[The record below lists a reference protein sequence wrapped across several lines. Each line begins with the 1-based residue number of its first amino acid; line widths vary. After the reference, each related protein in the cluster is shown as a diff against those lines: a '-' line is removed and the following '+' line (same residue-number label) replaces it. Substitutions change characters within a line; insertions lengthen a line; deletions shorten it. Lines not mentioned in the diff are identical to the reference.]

1 MTVHNKS
8 LFLYVFS
15 FVGKIQVKIKRRADV
30 SMKLKNRLLF
40 ICVSMV
46 LLSAVMITVSIFS
59 YLGFQL
65 HRTETMY
72 GQSDPHY
79 QMLVEPI
86 KTMWETPQV
95 RELLIETGIVIV
107 LALCVVAV
115 FLALWM
121 YWSIVDPLKK
131 VQLATENIK
140 NGNLDFKLKLSNKK
154 KKDEISELYEDF
166 EEMRK
171 RLKDNAEEKVEAD
184 KRDKEFISNISHDL
198 KTPLTSIRGYCE
210 GIMDGVASTP
220 EKMDKY
226 VRTIYTKTNEMD
238 DLINQLTLYSNI
250 ERKSVPFDFNEVSAE
265 EFFGDCAKA
274 LELELDAQNIHFAY
288 DNRLREDCRLV
299 VDEEQI
305 RRVMNNIVSNSVKY
319 AHVSPLEITMKVED
333 AWSEIR
339 VSLADNGVG
348 IAPKDLPHIFDRFY
362 RADSSR
368 NRSTGGSGIG
378 LSIVKSIIEEHG
390 GSVEASSE
398 KDKGTVISFLLK
410 KAKEESQNE

>member
-1 MTVHNKS
+1 
-8 LFLYVFS
+8 
-15 FVGKIQVKIKRRADV
+15 
-30 SMKLKNRLLF
+30 MKLKNRLLF

-79 QMLVEPI
+79 QTLVEPI
-86 KTMWETPQV
+86 RTMWETPQV

-333 AWSEIR
+333 AGSEIR

-348 IAPKDLPHIFDRFY
+348 IAPKDLPHVFDRFY

>member
-1 MTVHNKS
+1 
-8 LFLYVFS
+8 
-15 FVGKIQVKIKRRADV
+15 
-30 SMKLKNRLLF
+30 MKLKNRLLF

-59 YLGFQL
+59 YMGFQL

-79 QMLVEPI
+79 QTLVEPI
-86 KTMWETPQV
+86 RAMWETPQV
-95 RELLIETGIVIV
+95 RELLIETGLVIV

-210 GIMDGVASTP
+210 GIIDGVASTP

-265 EFFGDCAKA
+265 AFFGDCAKA
-274 LELELDAQNIHFAY
+274 LELELDAQNIRFAY
-288 DNRLREDCRLV
+288 DDRLREDCRLV

-333 AWSEIR
+333 AGSEIR

-390 GSVEASSE
+390 GSVEATSE

>member
-1 MTVHNKS
+1 
-8 LFLYVFS
+8 
-15 FVGKIQVKIKRRADV
+15 
-30 SMKLKNRLLF
+30 MKLKNRLLF

-59 YLGFQL
+59 YMGFQL

-79 QMLVEPI
+79 QALVEPI
-86 KTMWETPQV
+86 KTMWKTPQV

-274 LELELDAQNIHFAY
+274 LELELDAQSIRFAY
-288 DNRLREDCRLV
+288 DDRLREDCRLV
-299 VDEEQI
+299 VDEEQV

-333 AWSEIR
+333 AGSEIR

>member
-1 MTVHNKS
+1 
-8 LFLYVFS
+8 
-15 FVGKIQVKIKRRADV
+15 
-30 SMKLKNRLLF
+30 MKLKNRLLF

>member
-1 MTVHNKS
+1 
-8 LFLYVFS
+8 
-15 FVGKIQVKIKRRADV
+15 
-30 SMKLKNRLLF
+30 MKLKNRLLF

-79 QMLVEPI
+79 QTLVEPI
-86 KTMWETPQV
+86 RTMWETPQV

-250 ERKSVPFDFNEVSAE
+250 ERKSVPFDFNEVSAV

-274 LELELDAQNIHFAY
+274 LELELDAQNIRFAY

-333 AWSEIR
+333 TRSEIR
-339 VSLADNGVG
+339 VSFADNGVG

>member
-1 MTVHNKS
+1 
-8 LFLYVFS
+8 
-15 FVGKIQVKIKRRADV
+15 
-30 SMKLKNRLLF
+30 
-40 ICVSMV
+40 
-46 LLSAVMITVSIFS
+46 
-59 YLGFQL
+59 
-65 HRTETMY
+65 
-72 GQSDPHY
+72 
-79 QMLVEPI
+79 
-86 KTMWETPQV
+86 MWETPQV

-274 LELELDAQNIHFAY
+274 LELELDAQSIRFAY
-288 DNRLREDCRLV
+288 DDRLREDCRLV

-333 AWSEIR
+333 AGSEIR

-348 IAPKDLPHIFDRFY
+348 IAPKDLPHVFDRFY

>member
-1 MTVHNKS
+1 
-8 LFLYVFS
+8 
-15 FVGKIQVKIKRRADV
+15 
-30 SMKLKNRLLF
+30 MKLKNRLLF

-86 KTMWETPQV
+86 KTMWKTPQV

-274 LELELDAQNIHFAY
+274 LELELDAQNIRFAY
-288 DNRLREDCRLV
+288 DDRLREDCRLV

-319 AHVSPLEITMKVED
+319 AHVSPLEITMKLED
-333 AWSEIR
+333 AGSEIR

>member
-1 MTVHNKS
+1 
-8 LFLYVFS
+8 
-15 FVGKIQVKIKRRADV
+15 
-30 SMKLKNRLLF
+30 MKLKNRLLF

-79 QMLVEPI
+79 QTLVEPI
-86 KTMWETPQV
+86 RTMWETPQV

-274 LELELDAQNIHFAY
+274 LELELDAQSIRFAY
-288 DNRLREDCRLV
+288 DDRLREDCRLV

-333 AWSEIR
+333 AGSEIR

-348 IAPKDLPHIFDRFY
+348 IAPKDLPHVFDRFY

>member
-1 MTVHNKS
+1 
-8 LFLYVFS
+8 
-15 FVGKIQVKIKRRADV
+15 
-30 SMKLKNRLLF
+30 MKLKNRLLF

-59 YLGFQL
+59 YMGFQL

-79 QMLVEPI
+79 QALVEPI
-86 KTMWETPQV
+86 KTMWKTPQV

-274 LELELDAQNIHFAY
+274 LELELDAQSIRFAY
-288 DNRLREDCRLV
+288 DDRLREDCRLV

-333 AWSEIR
+333 AGSEIR

-348 IAPKDLPHIFDRFY
+348 IAPKDLPHVFDRFY

>member
-1 MTVHNKS
+1 
-8 LFLYVFS
+8 
-15 FVGKIQVKIKRRADV
+15 
-30 SMKLKNRLLF
+30 MKLKNRLLF

-274 LELELDAQNIHFAY
+274 LELELDAQNIRFTY

-333 AWSEIR
+333 AGSEIR

>member
-1 MTVHNKS
+1 
-8 LFLYVFS
+8 
-15 FVGKIQVKIKRRADV
+15 
-30 SMKLKNRLLF
+30 MKLKNRLLF

-79 QMLVEPI
+79 QTLVEPI
-86 KTMWETPQV
+86 RTMWETPQV
-95 RELLIETGIVIV
+95 RELLIETGLVIV

-274 LELELDAQNIHFAY
+274 LELELDAQSIRFAY
-288 DNRLREDCRLV
+288 DDRLREDCRLV

-333 AWSEIR
+333 AGSEIR

-348 IAPKDLPHIFDRFY
+348 IAPKDLPHVFDRFY

>member
-1 MTVHNKS
+1 
-8 LFLYVFS
+8 
-15 FVGKIQVKIKRRADV
+15 
-30 SMKLKNRLLF
+30 MKLKNRLLF

-79 QMLVEPI
+79 QTLVEPI
-86 KTMWETPQV
+86 RTMWETPQV
-95 RELLIETGIVIV
+95 RELLIETGLVIV

-274 LELELDAQNIHFAY
+274 LELELDAQSIRFAY
-288 DNRLREDCRLV
+288 DDRLREDCRLV

-333 AWSEIR
+333 AGSEIR

-348 IAPKDLPHIFDRFY
+348 IAPKDLPHVFDRFY

-398 KDKGTVISFLLK
+398 KDKGTVIRFLLK

>member
-1 MTVHNKS
+1 
-8 LFLYVFS
+8 
-15 FVGKIQVKIKRRADV
+15 
-30 SMKLKNRLLF
+30 MKLKNRLLF

-79 QMLVEPI
+79 QTLVEPI

-274 LELELDAQNIHFAY
+274 LELELDAQSIRFAY
-288 DNRLREDCRLV
+288 DDRLREDCRLV

-333 AWSEIR
+333 AGSEIR

-348 IAPKDLPHIFDRFY
+348 IAPKDLPHVFDRFY

>member
-1 MTVHNKS
+1 
-8 LFLYVFS
+8 
-15 FVGKIQVKIKRRADV
+15 
-30 SMKLKNRLLF
+30 MKLKNRLLF

-59 YLGFQL
+59 YMGFQL

-79 QMLVEPI
+79 QALVEPI
-86 KTMWETPQV
+86 KTMWKTPQV

-226 VRTIYTKTNEMD
+226 VGTIYTKTNEMD

-333 AWSEIR
+333 AGSEIR

-348 IAPKDLPHIFDRFY
+348 IAPKDLPHVFDRFY

>member
-1 MTVHNKS
+1 
-8 LFLYVFS
+8 
-15 FVGKIQVKIKRRADV
+15 
-30 SMKLKNRLLF
+30 MKLKNRLLF

-79 QMLVEPI
+79 QTLVEPI
-86 KTMWETPQV
+86 RTMWETPQV

-226 VRTIYTKTNEMD
+226 VRTIYTKTNEME

-274 LELELDAQNIHFAY
+274 LELELDAQSIRFAY
-288 DNRLREDCRLV
+288 DDRLREDCRLV

-333 AWSEIR
+333 AGSEIR

-348 IAPKDLPHIFDRFY
+348 IAPKDLPHVFDRFY

>member
-1 MTVHNKS
+1 
-8 LFLYVFS
+8 
-15 FVGKIQVKIKRRADV
+15 
-30 SMKLKNRLLF
+30 MKLKNRLLF

-46 LLSAVMITVSIFS
+46 LLSAVMISVSIFS

-65 HRTETMY
+65 HRTQTMY
-72 GQSDPHY
+72 GAKDPHY
-79 QMLVEPI
+79 QSLVEPL
-86 KTMWETPQV
+86 KTMWETPQI

-140 NGNLDFKLKLSNKK
+140 NGNLDFKLKLNA
-154 KKDEISELYEDF
+154 KKDEIGELYEDF

-171 RLKDNAEEKVEAD
+171 RLKDNAEEKIEAD
-184 KRDKEFISNISHDL
+184 KRDREFISNISHDL

-238 DLINQLTLYSNI
+238 DLINQLTLYSKI
-250 ERKSVPFDFNEVSAE
+250 ERKSVPFDFNQVSATE
-265 EFFGDCAKA
+265 YFGAYAKS
-274 LELELDAQNIHFAY
+274 LELELDAQSIRFHY
-288 DNRLREDCRLV
+288 DNRLREDCRLI

-319 AHVSPLEITMKVED
+319 AHVSPIEISMTLEDLGGDV
-333 AWSEIR
+333 R

-348 IAPKDLPHIFDRFY
+348 IAPKDLPHVFDRFY

-390 GSVEASSE
+390 GTVQASSE
-398 KDKGTVISFLLK
+398 KDKGTVISFLLR
-410 KAKEESQNE
+410 KAKEDNRDEQSTDH

>member
-1 MTVHNKS
+1 
-8 LFLYVFS
+8 
-15 FVGKIQVKIKRRADV
+15 
-30 SMKLKNRLLF
+30 MKLKNRLLF

-59 YLGFQL
+59 YMTFQV
-65 HRTETMY
+65 HRTQTLY
-72 GQSDPHY
+72 GTDDQQY
-79 QMLVEPI
+79 QNLVQPL
-86 KTMWETPQV
+86 KQMWKMPQI
-95 RELLIETGIVIV
+95 RELLVETGFVIV
-107 LALCVVAV
+107 LSLCVVAV

-140 NGNLDFKLKLSNKK
+140 NGNLDFKLKMSNKK

-250 ERKSVPFDFNEVSAE
+250 ERKSIPFDFNEVSAE

-288 DNRLREDCRLV
+288 DNRLRGDCRLV

-333 AWSEIR
+333 AGSNIR

-348 IAPKDLPHIFDRFY
+348 IAPKDLPHVFDRFY

>member
-1 MTVHNKS
+1 
-8 LFLYVFS
+8 
-15 FVGKIQVKIKRRADV
+15 
-30 SMKLKNRLLF
+30 MKLKNRLLF

-121 YWSIVDPLKK
+121 YWRIVDPLKK

>member
-1 MTVHNKS
+1 
-8 LFLYVFS
+8 
-15 FVGKIQVKIKRRADV
+15 
-30 SMKLKNRLLF
+30 MKLKNRLLF

-274 LELELDAQNIHFAY
+274 LELELDAQSIRFAY
-288 DNRLREDCRLV
+288 DDRLREDCRLV

-333 AWSEIR
+333 AWSQIR

>member
-1 MTVHNKS
+1 
-8 LFLYVFS
+8 
-15 FVGKIQVKIKRRADV
+15 
-30 SMKLKNRLLF
+30 MKLKNRLLF

-46 LLSAVMITVSIFS
+46 LLSAVMISLSIFS
-59 YLGFQL
+59 YMGFQL

-72 GQSDPHY
+72 GEADPHY
-79 QMLVEPI
+79 QSLVEPLR
-86 KTMWETPQV
+86 TMWETPQV
-95 RELLIETGIVIV
+95 RQLLIETAIVIV
-107 LALCVVAV
+107 LSLCLVAV

-140 NGNLDFKLKLSNKK
+140 NGNLDFQLKLNS
-154 KKDEISELYEDF
+154 KKDEIGELYEDF

-171 RLKDNAEEKVEAD
+171 RLKDNAEEKLEAD
-184 KRDKEFISNISHDL
+184 KRDREFISNISHDL

-226 VRTIYTKTNEMD
+226 IRTIYTKTNEMD
-238 DLINQLTLYSNI
+238 DLINQLTLYSKI
-250 ERKSVPFDFNEVSAE
+250 ERKSVPFDFTQVSAKG
-265 EFFGDCAKA
+265 FFGSCARA
-274 LELELDAQNIHFAY
+274 LDLELDAQSIKFRY
-288 DNRLREDCRLV
+288 EDKLDQDCRLV

-305 RRVMNNIVSNSVKY
+305 RRVLNNIVSNSVKY
-319 AHVSPLEITMKVED
+319 AHVSPLEITMTLED
-333 AWSEIR
+333 AGDEVK
-339 VSLADNGVG
+339 VSMADNGVG
-348 IAPKDLPHIFDRFY
+348 IAPKDLPHVFDRFY

-390 GSVEASSE
+390 GTVQAASE

-410 KAKEESQNE
+410 KAKEGNRDEQSTDH

>member
-1 MTVHNKS
+1 
-8 LFLYVFS
+8 
-15 FVGKIQVKIKRRADV
+15 
-30 SMKLKNRLLF
+30 MKLKNRLLF

-79 QMLVEPI
+79 QTLVEPI
-86 KTMWETPQV
+86 RTMWETPQV
-95 RELLIETGIVIV
+95 RELLIETGLVIV

-274 LELELDAQNIHFAY
+274 LELELDAQSIAQNIHFAY

-333 AWSEIR
+333 AGSEIR

-348 IAPKDLPHIFDRFY
+348 IAPKDLPHVFDRFY

>member
-1 MTVHNKS
+1 
-8 LFLYVFS
+8 
-15 FVGKIQVKIKRRADV
+15 
-30 SMKLKNRLLF
+30 MKLKNRLLF

-79 QMLVEPI
+79 QTLVEPI
-86 KTMWETPQV
+86 RTMWETPQV

>member
-1 MTVHNKS
+1 
-8 LFLYVFS
+8 
-15 FVGKIQVKIKRRADV
+15 
-30 SMKLKNRLLF
+30 MKLKNRLLF

-86 KTMWETPQV
+86 KTMWKTPQV

-274 LELELDAQNIHFAY
+274 LELELDAQNIRFTY

-333 AWSEIR
+333 AWSQIR

>member
-1 MTVHNKS
+1 
-8 LFLYVFS
+8 
-15 FVGKIQVKIKRRADV
+15 
-30 SMKLKNRLLF
+30 MKLKNRLLF

-59 YLGFQL
+59 YLGYQL

-79 QMLVEPI
+79 QTLVEPI
-86 KTMWETPQV
+86 RTMWETPQV
-95 RELLIETGIVIV
+95 RELLIETGLVIV

-274 LELELDAQNIHFAY
+274 LELELDAQSIRFAY
-288 DNRLREDCRLV
+288 DDRLREDCRLV

-333 AWSEIR
+333 AGSEIR

-348 IAPKDLPHIFDRFY
+348 IAPKDLPHVFDRFY

>member
-1 MTVHNKS
+1 
-8 LFLYVFS
+8 
-15 FVGKIQVKIKRRADV
+15 
-30 SMKLKNRLLF
+30 MKLKNRLLF

-46 LLSAVMITVSIFS
+46 LLSAVMISVSIFS

-72 GQSDPHY
+72 GATDPHY
-79 QMLVEPI
+79 QSLVEPLR
-86 KTMWETPQV
+86 TMWETPRI
-95 RELLIETGIVIV
+95 RELLIETAIVIV

-140 NGNLDFKLKLSNKK
+140 NGNLDFKLKLNA
-154 KKDEISELYEDF
+154 KKDEIGELYEDF

-171 RLKDNAEEKVEAD
+171 RLKDNAEEKIEAD
-184 KRDKEFISNISHDL
+184 KRDREFISNISHDL

-226 VRTIYTKTNEMD
+226 IRTIYTKTNEMD
-238 DLINQLTLYSNI
+238 DLINQLTLYSKI
-250 ERKSVPFDFNEVSAE
+250 ERKSVPFDFNEVSAT
-265 EFFGDCAKA
+265 EFFGTCARA
-274 LELELDAQNIHFAY
+274 LELELDAQSIQFHY
-288 DNRLREDCRLV
+288 DNYLREDCRLV
-299 VDEEQI
+299 VDEEQM
-305 RRVMNNIVSNSVKY
+305 RRVLNNIVSNSVKY
-319 AHVSPLEITMKVED
+319 AHVSPLKITMTMED
-333 AWSEIR
+333 LGGDIK

-390 GSVEASSE
+390 GVIQASSE
-398 KDKGTVISFLLK
+398 KDKGTVISFLLR
-410 KAKEESQNE
+410 KAKEEHKDEQSTDH

>member
-1 MTVHNKS
+1 
-8 LFLYVFS
+8 
-15 FVGKIQVKIKRRADV
+15 
-30 SMKLKNRLLF
+30 MKLKNRLLF

-79 QMLVEPI
+79 QTLVEPI
-86 KTMWETPQV
+86 RTMWETPQV
-95 RELLIETGIVIV
+95 RELLIETGLVIV

-274 LELELDAQNIHFAY
+274 LELELDAQSIRFAY
-288 DNRLREDCRLV
+288 DDRLREDCRLV

-319 AHVSPLEITMKVED
+319 AHVSPLEITMKIED
-333 AWSEIR
+333 AGSEIR